1 MLLEHNFEDK
11 KEILFIIKLS
21 KQRHM
26 LSRHSE
32 SQNLTYDQEQH
43 QIIIIKKVYIYLVFA
58 SAILYLKCLWS
69 CTFV

>member
-43 QIIIIKKVYIYLVFA
+43 
-58 SAILYLKCLWS
+58 
-69 CTFV
+69 

>member
-1 MLLEHNFEDK
+1 MLLEHTFEDK
-11 KEILFIIKLS
+11 KEILFIIKLL

-58 SAILYLKCLWS
+58 SAILYWKCL
-69 CTFV
+69 